1 MSDLDDYL
9 LMIPGPTGVSTR
21 VRKVMSD
28 PQIGH
33 SSEEFQESF
42 LELLNLTKEV
52 FKTKTGYPFILTGS
66 GTVAMEAAVT
76 SLIEQGDRSLVLDT
90 GHFARRFGMILESHG
105 LDVDYLHFPFGNHAD
120 PKKLREHLSHDEY
133 KAVFI
138 THVDTSSTVMNSIS
152 ELVGEVKGANALS
165 IVDSVCGV
173 GGCRVEFD
181 KLQAD
186 VVISCSQKALA
197 APPGAAILMISQ
209 EGMRHLENRKTPI
222 PSYYMNLKRWKELMD
237 DPRRYLATPAV
248 QVMLALLES
257 FKMIISEGMEE
268 RWSRHRRM
276 AEAIRAGIEA
286 LGLEFIA
293 EDGYRADTV
302 TGFFVPTGKAASIR
316 YTLKHEYNVEVARG
330 FGDLRD
336 DSLRV
341 GHFGNISRKEVSA
354 FLSGLELTLAE
365 FGSKVKE
372 GVALEAAVPFITPE
386 LRQQPSAR

>member
-1 MSDLDDYL
+1 
-9 LMIPGPTGVSTR
+9 
-21 VRKVMSD
+21 MSD

-42 LELLNLTKEV
+42 MELLNLTKEV
-52 FKTKTGYPFILTGS
+52 FKTEAGYPFILTGS

-90 GHFARRFGMILESHG
+90 GYFARRFGMILESHG
-105 LDVDYLHFPFGNHAD
+105 LDVDYLNFPFGTHAD
-120 PKKLREHLSHDEY
+120 PNVLREHLQHNEY
-133 KAVFI
+133 NAVFI

-152 ELVGEVKGANALS
+152 ELVGEVKRTNALT

-173 GGCRVEFD
+173 GGCRIEFD

-186 VVISCSQKALA
+186 VVIGCSQKALA

-209 EGMRHLENRKTPI
+209 EGMKHLEDRKTPI
-222 PSYYMNLKRWKELMD
+222 PSYYLNLKRWKELMD

-248 QVMLALLES
+248 QVMLALRES
-257 FKMIISEGMEE
+257 LKMIISEGMEE
-268 RWSRHRRM
+268 RWGRHRRM
-276 AEAIRAGIEA
+276 AEAIRAGIDA
-286 LGLEFIA
+286 LGLDFVA
-293 EDGYRADTV
+293 EEGYRADTV
-302 TGFFVPTGKAASIR
+302 TGFYVSAGNAASIR
-316 YTLKHEYNVEVARG
+316 STIKQEYNIEVARG

-341 GHFGNISRKEVSA
+341 GHFGNISSKEVSA
-354 FLSGLELTLAE
+354 FLSGLELTLRE

-372 GVALEAAVPFITPE
+372 GVAVEAAVPFIAPE
-386 LRQQPSAR
+386 LS